1 MTQTV
6 QHLITPWMLLC
17 TGKSQEVCQK
27 EKGKRPSL
35 SPLVES
41 TPLSHQLQPV
51 GTVHPGH
58 AACSIQCSILL
69 KPSFSMRA
77 LTPAPPYT
85 AVHTLTFGSQSPTPR
100 PNRSLILAN

>member
-69 KPSFSMRA
+69 KPTFLMRA